1 MLMMAYTLRNVDLQ
15 IGIFYFVEIYKET
28 TIINTIFL
36 RDQYNRKMVNFALI
50 NLLVVIVCQVI

>member
-1 MLMMAYTLRNVDLQ
+1 MLMAYTLRNVDLQ